1 MGKPER
7 MREEAVLLEW
17 NSGLYLKF
25 EEERTR
31 AARDLLWRVP
41 DFEPKTVVDL
51 GCGPGNSTLL
61 LRSRF
66 PYAAMLGIDNSS
78 NMLGVAQQ
86 RVPSATFIQADIAQ
100 WRPQEPPDL
109 LFANAALHFV
119 PNHYALIQRLM
130 SMLAPGGFIAA
141 QMPNSTHQA
150 SHALMRM
157 ISAEGPWA
165 DRLLPIAKTRPP
177 IGPADEYYRLLTPL
191 CASVDIWETS
201 YVHPVAGPDQIVEW
215 FEGAELR
222 PFLDPLTE
230 DERATFLTRYREEL
244 EASYDRQPDGRLL
257 LHYPRLF
264 FVARAKG

>member
-1 MGKPER
+1 M
-7 MREEAVLLEW
+7 LEW
-17 NSGLYLKF
+17 SSELYLKF

-31 AARDLLWRVP
+31 AARDLLSRAP
-41 DFEPKTVVDL
+41 DFEPKIVVDL

-66 PYAAMLGIDNSS
+66 PDATIIGIDNSS
-78 NMLGVAQQ
+78 NMLNVAQS
-86 RVPSATFIQADIAQ
+86 RVPSASFIQADIAH
-100 WRPQEPPDL
+100 WRPETPPDF

-119 PNHYALIQRLM
+119 PDHYALIQRLV
-130 SMLAPGGFIAA
+130 STLAPSGVIAV

-165 DRLLPIAKTRPP
+165 DRLLPIAKSRPP
-177 IGPADEYYRLLTPL
+177 IGPAEEYYRLLTPL
-191 CASVDIWETS
+191 CARVDIWETS
-201 YVHPVAGPDQIVEW
+201 YIHPVDGPDQIVEW

-230 DERATFLTRYREEL
+230 EERSVFLARYRQEL
-244 EASYDRQPDGRLL
+244 GASYDRQPDGRLL

>member
-1 MGKPER
+1 LR
-7 MREEAVLLEW
+7 DW
-17 NSGLYLKF
+17 NSELYLKF

-31 AARDLLWRVP
+31 AARDLLSRVP
-41 DFEPKTVVDL
+41 DFEPKSVVDL
-51 GCGPGNSTLL
+51 GCGPGYSTLL

-66 PYAAMLGIDNSS
+66 PEAAILGVDHSC
-78 NMLGVAQQ
+78 NMLNVARL
-86 RVPSATFIQADIAQ
+86 RVPSATFQQEDIAR
-100 WRPQEPPDL
+100 WRPQASPDF

-119 PNHYALIQRLM
+119 PDHYALIQRLV
-130 SMLAPGGFIAA
+130 SMLAPGGVIAV

-157 ISAEGPWA
+157 ISAEDPWA

-177 IGPADEYYRLLTPL
+177 IAPPEEYYRLLIPL

-230 DERATFLTRYREEL
+230 EERAIFLSRYREEL
-244 EASYDRQPDGRLL
+244 AASYARQPDGRLL

-264 FVARAKG
+264 FVARAKS

>member
-1 MGKPER
+1 MQD
-7 MREEAVLLEW
+7 W
-17 NSGLYLKF
+17 NAELYMKF

-31 AARDLLWRVP
+31 AARDLLSRVP
-41 DFEPKTVVDL
+41 DFGPKSIVDL

-61 LRSRF
+61 LRGRF
-66 PYAAMLGIDNSS
+66 PAAAILGIDKSS
-78 NMLGVAQQ
+78 NMLSVARQ
-86 RVPSATFIQADIAQ
+86 RIPSAKFINEDIAQ
-100 WRPQEPPDL
+100 WRPQTPPEF
-109 LFANAALHFV
+109 LFANATLHFV
-119 PNHYALIQRLM
+119 PDHYALIQRLV
-130 SMLAPGGFIAA
+130 SMLAPGEIIAA

-201 YVHPVAGPDQIVEW
+201 YVHPVAGPEQIVEW

-222 PFLDPLTE
+222 PFLDPLRVE
-230 DERATFLTRYREEL
+230 ESATFLSRYREEL

-257 LHYPRLF
+257 LHYPQLF
-264 FVARAKG
+264 FVARTKD

>member
-1 MGKPER
+1 MQD
-7 MREEAVLLEW
+7 W
-17 NSGLYLKF
+17 NAELYMKF

-31 AARDLLWRVP
+31 AARDLLSRVP
-41 DFEPKTVVDL
+41 DFGPKSIVDL
-51 GCGPGNSTLL
+51 GCGPGNSALL
-61 LRSRF
+61 LRGRF
-66 PYAAMLGIDNSS
+66 PAAAILGIDKSS
-78 NMLGVAQQ
+78 NMLEVARR
-86 RVPSATFIQADIAQ
+86 RVPSATFINEDIAQ
-100 WRPQEPPDL
+100 WRPQAPPDF
-109 LFANAALHFV
+109 LFANATLHFV
-119 PNHYALIQRLM
+119 PDHYALIQRLV
-130 SMLAPGGFIAA
+130 SMLAPGGIIAA

-157 ISAEGPWA
+157 ISAEDPWA

-177 IGPADEYYRLLTPL
+177 IGPADEYYRLLTSL

-222 PFLDPLTE
+222 PFLDPLSE
-230 DERATFLTRYREEL
+230 EERATFLSRYREEL

-264 FVARAKG
+264 FVARTKD

>member
-1 MGKPER
+1 M
-7 MREEAVLLEW
+7 
-17 NSGLYLKF
+17 KF

-31 AARDLLWRVP
+31 AARDLLSRVP
-41 DFEPKTVVDL
+41 DFEPKLIVDL

-61 LRSRF
+61 LHSRF
-66 PYAAMLGIDNSS
+66 PKGEILGVDNSS
-78 NMLGVAQQ
+78 NMLDVAKL
-86 RVPSATFIQADIAQ
+86 RVPSATFQQEDIAL
-100 WRPQEPPDL
+100 WRPQAPPNF

-119 PNHYALIQRLM
+119 PDHYALIQRLV
-130 SMLAPGGFIAA
+130 SALAPGGVIAA

-201 YVHPVAGPDQIVEW
+201 YIHPVAGPDQIVEW

-230 DERATFLTRYREEL
+230 EERATFLSRYREEL